1 MRHVS
6 NLAKHSNIGVKID
19 VLVISKAMARNPL
32 PKNPQTFFNEY
43 FFLIQKFCCV
53 IKININ
59 QYLSSIITYL
69 HNIGPYD
76 WLTLYEANWWQ
87 QLRAEICTL

>member
-43 FFLIQKFCCV
+43 FFF
-53 IKININ
+53 
-59 QYLSSIITYL
+59 SSKSFAV
-69 HNIGPYD
+69 
-76 WLTLYEANWWQ
+76 WLK
-87 QLRAEICTL
+87 